1 MIDMGKETNTGNRKD
16 GHPQGAF
23 EMPKQYKNYMEQVV
37 EKALAEYLKNEKD
50 ICTCDQCFSDMCA
63 MALNQMK
70 PHYATTARGA
80 AFLDSEQKNIA
91 FVVQVVSSIKGAA
104 GKVRQTPR
112 HPASK
117 K

>member
-1 MIDMGKETNTGNRKD
+1 MDMTADIHTGNRKA
-16 GHPQGAF
+16 GKPEGAF

-104 GKVRQTPR
+104 NKVRQTPR
-112 HPASK
+112 HPVGK

>member
-1 MIDMGKETNTGNRKD
+1 MDRELNTGNLKAEKSGGVFD
-16 GHPQGAF
+16 
-23 EMPKQYKNYMEQVV
+23 MPKQYKNYMEQVV
-37 EKALAEYLKNEKD
+37 EKALAEYLKNEKE
-50 ICTCDQCFSDMCA
+50 ICTCEQCFSDMCA

-104 GKVRQTPR
+104 NKVKQTPR
-112 HPASK
+112 HPVGK

>member
-1 MIDMGKETNTGNRKD
+1 MMDGKGAGPHGRHEGATGGKT
-16 GHPQGAF
+16 
-23 EMPKQYKNYMEQVV
+23 EMPKHYKNYMEQVV
-37 EKALAEYLKNEKD
+37 EKSLAEYLKNEKD

-80 AFLDSEQKNIA
+80 AFLDSEQKNIE
-91 FVVQVVSSIKGAA
+91 FVVKVVSSIKGAA
-104 GKVRQTPR
+104 GKVRQSPR
-112 HPASK
+112 HPVSK

>member
-1 MIDMGKETNTGNRKD
+1 MEMEREINTGDRLAVNP
-16 GHPQGAF
+16 GGALN
-23 EMPKQYKNYMEQVV
+23 MPKQYKNYMEQIV
-37 EKALAEYLKNEKD
+37 EKALAEYLKNEKE

-91 FVVQVVSSIKGAA
+91 FIVQVVSSIKGAA
-104 GKVRQTPR
+104 GKVKQNPR
-112 HPASK
+112 HPVSK

>member
-1 MIDMGKETNTGNRKD
+1 
-16 GHPQGAF
+16 
-23 EMPKQYKNYMEQVV
+23 MPKQYKNYMEMVV
-37 EKALAEYLKNEKD
+37 EKALAEYLKNEKE

-70 PHYATTARGA
+70 PHYATTSRGA

-104 GKVRQTPR
+104 GKVKQSPR
-112 HPASK
+112 HPVSK